1 MVAARSTAGDLH
13 VISARAEA
21 LCHLVTVV
29 ALDLDRAFLDRSAG
43 TAVPLELSGHDLL
56 RVPRQAADD
65 RDRLAAAAAL
75 FARHSHSTIFVN
87 RPRLWF
93 GGPAS
98 EVTAVR
104 GVHARHAS
112 DRNHGLVAGGLCDS
126 HSCSGK
132 RPLGRGCVDG

>member
-1 MVAARSTAGDLH
+1 MVAARSAAGDLH

-21 LCHLVTVV
+21 LYHLVAVV
-29 ALDLDRAFLDRSAG
+29 ALDLDRASLDRSAR

-56 RVPRQAADD
+56 RVPWQAADD

-75 FARHSHSTIFVN
+75 FARHSHGTIFVN
-87 RPRLWF
+87 RLRLRP

-112 DRNHGLVAGGLCDS
+112 DRNHGLAA
-126 HSCSGK
+126 
-132 RPLGRGCVDG
+132 RRTM